1 MSENA
6 AGSARHAGVT
16 PVATESAIEPN
27 PPRVADP
34 LPLGIA
40 GFAMTTFVLS
50 CINAGFFGG
59 HAIESSVFGLAI
71 FYGGIAQFVAGM
83 WEFANRNTFGAAAF
97 GGYGAFWLS
106 FWFLVT
112 QVVPTLPTNLAG
124 QAVGLY
130 LLGWTIFTAYMTI
143 ASLRVTMAIFV
154 VFALL
159 TATYALLTAGELA
172 TLPSLG
178 VIGGYVGIA
187 TALAAWYAAFA
198 SVTNSTFGKAV
209 IPTGPFTRAA

>member
-1 MSENA
+1 
-6 AGSARHAGVT
+6 
-16 PVATESAIEPN
+16 
-27 PPRVADP
+27 
-34 LPLGIA
+34 
-40 GFAMTTFVLS
+40 
-50 CINAGFFGG
+50 
-59 HAIESSVFGLAI
+59 
-71 FYGGIAQFVAGM
+71 
-83 WEFANRNTFGAAAF
+83 
-97 GGYGAFWLS
+97 
-106 FWFLVT
+106 
-112 QVVPTLPTNLAG
+112 
-124 QAVGLY
+124 
-130 LLGWTIFTAYMTI
+130 
-143 ASLRVTMAIFV
+143 MAIFV